1 MLGVVTGG
9 GGTGRGSGMLIP
21 VLPQDPTARPGWE
34 DVIFCL
40 GAFLGCLPSI
50 IFIVKKNKKKQKPKN
65 MKKKLKK
72 KNANVKCNFY
82 SSDMKYIL

>member
-1 MLGVVTGG
+1 
-9 GGTGRGSGMLIP
+9 MLIP
-21 VLPQDPTARPGWE
+21 VLPRDPTARPGWE

-50 IFIVKKNKKKQKPKN
+50 IFIVKNKKKTKKRT
-65 MKKKLKK
+65 KKYEKKLKK

>member
-50 IFIVKKNKKKQKPKN
+50 IFIVKNKKTKNKK
-65 MKKKLKK
+65 
-72 KNANVKCNFY
+72 
-82 SSDMKYIL
+82 I